1 MDGLEGG
8 EELVVEKKSNDILIS
23 VFYESLNQNYYIFF
37 TNQDVD
43 IVLFLNWL
51 KSECFIQAEKWKTI
65 PS

>member
-43 IVLFLNWL
+43 IVLFLN
-51 KSECFIQAEKWKTI
+51 
-65 PS
+65 